1 MPIAPRPPFAYLGG
15 RLATGLVET
24 VDLARR
30 PEVLDRGGW
39 WAVLATF
46 EGAMTGYRFADVGVA
61 PMPATTTPWRGP
73 VAGRWRSSM
82 DHDGYVNGVRRIR
95 RLIESGDVYQV
106 NLCRMLTAALPGDPD
121 PLALAGLLAAG
132 NPAPYQ
138 GVLHLGEQ
146 WLVSASPELF
156 LAKDGDRIT
165 SSPIKGTTLPAE
177 PFADKDFPEN
187 IMITDLVRNDL
198 GRIGRPGS
206 VQVTALLQRQ
216 EHPGLAHLVSTVTT
230 RLAARVGWRQILD
243 ATFPPGSVTGAPKI
257 RALQV
262 ISTLEAVPRGPYC
275 GAVGFVD
282 ADAGTAE
289 LAVGIRTFFTTAIP
303 GSPAPQPRAA
313 VQRNSSAP
321 TGRLLHFGTGAGITW
336 SSDPDAE
343 WAETE
348 LKAARLISLAS
359 SGAGAPARRGSHR
372 GGSVENGSIES
383 GSGENGSVENGS
395 AENGSGGNE
404 SGRSGSALA
413 QHGPVRDGAG

>member
-1 MPIAPRPPFAYLGG
+1 MPITPRSPFAYLGG

-24 VDLARR
+24 VDLAQR
-30 PEVLDRGGW
+30 PEALDRGGW

-46 EGAMTGYRFADVGVA
+46 EGAMTGYRFADVRVA
-61 PMPATTTPWRGP
+61 PMPQADAPWSGPATEQ
-73 VAGRWRSSM
+73 WRSSV
-82 DHDGYVNGVRRIR
+82 DRAGYLDGVRRIR
-95 RLIESGDVYQV
+95 RYIEAGDVYQV
-106 NLCRMLTAALPGDPD
+106 NLCRMLTAPLTGDAD

-138 GVLHLGEQ
+138 GVLHTGEQ
-146 WLVSASPELF
+146 WLVTASPELF
-156 LAKDGDRIT
+156 LARDGDQLT

-198 GRIGRPGS
+198 GRVGRPGS
-206 VQVTALLQRQ
+206 VQVTALLERQ

-230 RLAARVGWRQILD
+230 RLAAGAGWREILD

-262 ISTLEAVPRGPYC
+262 ISTLEAVPRGAYC

-282 ADAGTAE
+282 SDAGTAE
-289 LAVGIRTFFTTAIP
+289 LAVGIRTFFTTAAP
-303 GSPAPQPRAA
+303 GAPDGNRQAPGCN
-313 VQRNSSAP
+313 VSAP
-321 TGRLLHFGTGAGITW
+321 ADRLLHFGTGAGITW
-336 SSDPDAE
+336 SSDPEAE

-348 LKAARLISLAS
+348 LKAARLISLA
-359 SGAGAPARRGSHR
+359 
-372 GGSVENGSIES
+372 
-383 GSGENGSVENGS
+383 
-395 AENGSGGNE
+395 GSGGAVAIPGGSTQDEPAGN
-404 SGRSGSALA
+404 GFTGNRSSAGGLARRASTASRSALA